1 MAAKGRGVM
10 PMRTHHWVTAAQL
23 QERLSRLRVRVRGG
37 GSSMPLLGVVGRVRV
52 PIPHLGELES
62 WDLLTALVGLGV
74 GEIKD

>member
-37 GSSMPLLGVVGRVRV
+37 GVQDAFAGG
-52 PIPHLGELES
+52 
-62 WDLLTALVGLGV
+62 W
-74 GEIKD
+74 